1 MTSAAIRHEREQVLK
16 ELAGLEQIRRGS
28 VTEQHI
34 QTVGPDGVERSR
46 GPYPLYTFK
55 EDGKTFS
62 RRLHDTQEI
71 AVYRQQIQHWR
82 RFNEL
87 VDRLRVLGEQLSD
100 WAVQEQ
106 AVKKTPNIRSRKN
119 SKRPG
124 SSND

>member
-1 MTSAAIRHEREQVLK
+1 VQVLK

-28 VTEQHI
+28 VTEQRM
-34 QTVGPDGVERSR
+34 QTVGPDGAPRTR

-55 EDGKTFS
+55 EEGQTFS
-62 RRLHDTQEI
+62 RRLHDAAEI

-87 VDRLRVLGEQLSD
+87 VERLRVLGEQLSD
-100 WAVQEQ
+100 LAVQEQ
-106 AVKKTPNIRSRKN
+106 AVKKTPNARSKKN

-124 SSND
+124 SSNA